1 MLTAEENE
9 LLTITN
15 PGTPAGE
22 WMRRYWQPVALLEE
36 LPPGGAPVP
45 VKLLG
50 EELVLFRD
58 EQGRP
63 GLLGLHCSH
72 RGADLSYGRLE
83 DGGLRCIY
91 HGWLYDVHGKCLEQP
106 GEPAGSTFHEK
117 IQHRAYPC
125 VERSGAIFTY
135 MGPGEPPL
143 LPAYE
148 WLTLPEEHVFSIKLF
163 SECNYLQGSEGNYDW
178 IHTSYLHAG
187 RRGPTGNGPVNGDLG
202 PFKGPKAHNEWAEAR
217 LKPYGLQHL
226 KITPGADGWR
236 FSIGTFIMP
245 ATFCFGGLSTSNGHS
260 LNWHVPIDD
269 THHWKFTF
277 IFDRDRPMDKVE
289 ARRNRADSGPDYKA
303 FRNKGN
309 RYLQDRDSMFVDSYS
324 GMAFVFQPQDLCA
337 TEGAGPIQDRT
348 QEHLGSSDVAIAAAR
363 QMMFA
368 SIKDVQEGREA
379 LGVVRNPDENHF
391 PYNFAWSGT
400 TPTGTDWK
408 TWLDELDA
416 RKQAQLVATAPSG
429 SVSTNVAVR

>member
-1 MLTAEENE
+1 
-9 LLTITN
+9 
-15 PGTPAGE
+15 
-22 WMRRYWQPVALLEE
+22 
-36 LPPGGAPVP
+36 
-45 VKLLG
+45 
-50 EELVLFRD
+50 
-58 EQGRP
+58 
-63 GLLGLHCSH
+63 
-72 RGADLSYGRLE
+72 
-83 DGGLRCIY
+83 
-91 HGWLYDVHGKCLEQP
+91 
-106 GEPAGSTFHEK
+106 
-117 IQHRAYPC
+117 
-125 VERSGAIFTY
+125 
-135 MGPGEPPL
+135 
-143 LPAYE
+143 
-148 WLTLPEEHVFSIKLF
+148 
-163 SECNYLQGSEGNYDW
+163 
-178 IHTSYLHAG
+178 
-187 RRGPTGNGPVNGDLG
+187 
-202 PFKGPKAHNEWAEAR
+202 
-217 LKPYGLQHL
+217 
-226 KITPGADGWR
+226 
-236 FSIGTFIMP
+236 
-245 ATFCFGGLSTSNGHS
+245 
-260 LNWHVPIDD
+260 
-269 THHWKFTF
+269 
-277 IFDRDRPMDKVE
+277 MDKVE